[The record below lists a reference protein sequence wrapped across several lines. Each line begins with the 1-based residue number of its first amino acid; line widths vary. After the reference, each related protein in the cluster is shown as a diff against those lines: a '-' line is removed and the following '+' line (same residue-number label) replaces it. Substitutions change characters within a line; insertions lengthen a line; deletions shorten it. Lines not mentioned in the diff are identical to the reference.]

1 MSISSINAQSTQLR
15 AIAAL
20 RNSAVTNSSSA
31 ATAAPRQAD
40 SVQLSDTAKALSSA
54 AQAVNSSSE
63 VREDRVAAIKAA
75 LANGTYTVDS
85 RQLAQAMV
93 RASH

>member
-1 MSISSINAQSTQLR
+1 MSISSINTQSTQLR

-20 RNSAVTNSSSA
+20 RNTAATISSSA
-31 ATAAPRQAD
+31 AAAPRQTDA
-40 SVQLSDTAKALSSA
+40 VQLSETAKALSSA
-54 AQAVNSSSE
+54 AQAVNSASD
-63 VREDRVAAIKAA
+63 VREDRVSAIKAA

-93 RASH
+93 RASQ

>member
-20 RNSAVTNSSSA
+20 RNSAVTNSSCA
-31 ATAAPRQAD
+31 ATAARQAD
-40 SVQLSDTAKALSSA
+40 AVVLSDTAKALSSA
-54 AQAVNSSSE
+54 TNTVNAASD

-75 LANGTYTVDS
+75 LANGTYKVDS

-93 RASH
+93 RASQ